1 MASYDVFINSGVNVT
16 IPDSVDPSTPEGHR
30 ILRDATL
37 ARLRTLLDEGGE
49 IDLDYERYD
58 G

>member
-1 MASYDVFINSGVNVT
+1 MASYDVFLNSGVNVD
-16 IPDSVDPSTPEGHR
+16 IPEDVDPSTPEGHR
-30 ILRDATL
+30 ILLDAAL
-37 ARLRTLLDEGGE
+37 DAIRTLIDGGGY